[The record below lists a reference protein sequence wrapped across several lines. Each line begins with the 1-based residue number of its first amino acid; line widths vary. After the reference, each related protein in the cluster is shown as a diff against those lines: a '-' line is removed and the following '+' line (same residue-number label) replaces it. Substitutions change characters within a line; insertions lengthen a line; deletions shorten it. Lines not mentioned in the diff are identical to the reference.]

1 MKGPSPSVRLGI
13 GLAGALAALLAASAP
28 AADAQTS
35 PFTEVTVDLEGGLV
49 RQTLPFDEPFV
60 FTGEAPTGVR
70 SIAVRCWEVKSCRQ
84 ALKRGTDA
92 EKAACAGKEKTATL
106 LPDRAAAPN
115 GNCRTWPQPGSRGAL
130 AGLPSWTN
138 RVDPGAEN
146 PTFSI
151 FVPLLEAERYYT
163 FGFSWD
169 RTPSPAEAAAFAA
182 AVGAA
187 SDAVLWTAAA
197 TDGSTDGAPPAS
209 GDLTDA
215 DLGGLRG
222 TLVEALLGV
231 AAADRIQDCSQSP
244 VLCPDVPVA
253 QVRDEFNGLLRDVRD
268 AQGKL
273 GDTIQDYKEEVDQVN
288 VALGLL
294 RDSGDLAA
302 LLRGIQQAAADTPS
316 LGEEAAALQQALAL
330 EHLPDLSTDDRRTPD
345 ALAAFASRAGDAA
358 GRAAAPLGTVQTLL
372 QDSLFDDQGGPT
384 ALLQHLSA
392 AGALTP
398 EAARELK
405 ALAEPRG
412 LVGSAN
418 RALARL
424 QGYATGIESLL
435 AERAAARTVLAA
447 EFKTRAEVIVLLA
460 GTTLADF
467 VTDQKNYLSGDGGLA
482 FAPELDEASS
492 YLGTNIYGR
501 PINKKA
507 ALSQF
512 GNFWQTLDRRTALT
526 LGLTVDGIGD
536 DATREDLIGSQSLL
550 VGLGVRLTG
559 SMRLTAGAILFTKK
573 DPNPL
578 VDDDSLTA
586 TPFLSISFD
595 VNVVPALTGL
605 GNAFKSGT

>member
-1 MKGPSPSVRLGI
+1 MKGPPPSVRLAI
-13 GLAGALAALLAASAP
+13 ALAAALAAPTPGAL
-28 AADAQTS
+28 AQTS
-35 PFTEVTVDLEGGLV
+35 PFTEVTVDLDGGLV

-70 SIAVRCWEVKSCRQ
+70 SIVVRCWEVKSCRQ
-84 ALKRGTDA
+84 VQKRGSDA

-106 LPDRAAAPN
+106 LPDRESAPD
-115 GNCRTWPQPGSRGAL
+115 GNCRTWPRPGDRGAL

-138 RVDPGAEN
+138 RVDPGEAT

-169 RTPSPAEAAAFAA
+169 RTPSPEEAAAFAA
-182 AVGAA
+182 AVAA
-187 SDAVLWTAAA
+187 AADGVLWTAEAA
-197 TDGSTDGAPPAS
+197 DGPTDGGPPAS
-209 GDLTDA
+209 GDLTDG
-215 DLGGLRG
+215 DLASLRG
-222 TLVEALLGV
+222 TLVAALQ
-231 AAADRIQDCSQSP
+231 AAAVGRIQDCSKSP

-253 QVRDEFNGLLRDVRD
+253 QVRHEFNGLLRDVRN
-268 AQGKL
+268 AQGQL
-273 GDTIQDYKEEVDQVN
+273 GDTIENYKGDVDQVN

-294 RDSGDLAA
+294 AGSGELAA
-302 LLRGIQQAAADTPS
+302 LLRGLQTAAADTPS
-316 LGEEAAALQQALAL
+316 LGEEAAALQEALAL
-330 EHLPDLSTDDRRTPD
+330 EHLPDLTEEDRQTPD
-345 ALAAFASRAGDAA
+345 ALAAFAARTGEAA
-358 GRAAAPLGTVQTLL
+358 GRAAAPIGKVRTLL
-372 QDSLFDDQGGPT
+372 QSGLFDDQGGPT
-384 ALLQHLSA
+384 ALLQRLTA
-392 AGALTP
+392 AGTLTP
-398 EAARELK
+398 ETAQGLM

-412 LVGSAN
+412 LVGSVD

-424 QGYATGIESLL
+424 QGQAADLESAL
-435 AERAAARTVLAA
+435 ADRAAARAALAA
-447 EFKTRAEVIVLLA
+447 EFKTRVEVIVLLA

-467 VTDQKNYLSGDGGLA
+467 VTAQKNYLSGDGGLA

-492 YLGTNIYGR
+492 YLGTNIYSR

-536 DATREDLIGSQSLL
+536 DTTREDLIGSQSLL
-550 VGLGVRLTG
+550 VGLGVRLTA
-559 SMRLTAGAILFTKK
+559 SMRVTAGAIVFIEK

-578 VDDDSLTA
+578 VDDDSLAA
-586 TPFLSISFD
+586 TPFLSLSFD

-605 GNAFKSGT
+605 GNAFKAN

>member
-1 MKGPSPSVRLGI
+1 MKGSPLSVRLGI
-13 GLAGALAALLAASAP
+13 CLIGVLAGPSLGAH
-28 AADAQTS
+28 AQTS
-35 PFTEVTVDLEGGLV
+35 AFTEVTVDLEGGLV

-60 FTGEAPTGVR
+60 FTGKAPTGVR
-70 SIAVRCWEVKSCRQ
+70 SIVVRCWEVTSCRQ
-84 ALKRGTDA
+84 ALKRGTEA
-92 EKAACAGKEKTATL
+92 EKALCAGKEKTATL
-106 LPDRAAAPN
+106 LPDITAVPN
-115 GNCRTWPQPGSRGAL
+115 GNCPTWSQPARRGDL

-138 RVDPGAEN
+138 RVDPTEAN

-169 RTPSPAEAAAFAA
+169 RTPSPEEAAAFAA
-182 AVGAA
+182 AVAAA

-197 TDGSTDGAPPAS
+197 TDGSTDGAPPAA
-209 GDLTDA
+209 GDLTDG
-215 DLGGLRG
+215 DLATLRG
-222 TLVEALLGV
+222 TLVDALLKV
-231 AAADRIQDCSQSP
+231 AAANRIQDCSQSP
-244 VLCPDVPVA
+244 VLCPDVPLDR
-253 QVRDEFNGLLRDVRD
+253 VRGEFNGLLRDVRQSQGNLRD
-268 AQGKL
+268 A
-273 GDTIQDYKEEVDQVN
+273 IQNYKEEVDQVN

-294 RDSGDLAA
+294 ADSEELAA
-302 LLRGIQQAAADTPS
+302 LLRGLQQAAADTPS

-330 EHLPDLSTDDRRTPD
+330 EHLPDLSDEDRKTPD
-345 ALAAFASRAGDAA
+345 ALAAFAGRAGDAA
-358 GRAAAPLGTVQTLL
+358 GLAAAPLGTVQTLL
-372 QDSLFDDQGGPT
+372 QSGLLDDQGAPT
-384 ALLQHLSA
+384 ALLQKLIA
-392 AGALTP
+392 AGALTS
-398 EAARELK
+398 ESAQQLK

-412 LVGSAN
+412 LVGSVD

-424 QGYATGIESLL
+424 QGYAADLESML
-435 AERAAARTVLAA
+435 ADRAAARTALAA

-482 FAPELDEASS
+482 FAPELDEATS
-492 YLGTNIYGR
+492 YLGTNIYSR

-536 DATREDLIGSQSLL
+536 DTTREDLIGSQSLL
-550 VGLGVRLTG
+550 IGLGVRLTG
-559 SMRLTAGAILFTKK
+559 SMRLTAGAILFTEK

-578 VDDDSLTA
+578 VDDDSLAA
-586 TPFLSISFD
+586 TPFLSLSFD